1 MLKSI
6 TESPL
11 YPIVNPKSIAFFGAS
26 NNISAMGTTQLNSL
40 MDLGFEG
47 AIYPV
52 HPKEETVQ
60 GLKAYRSVSDLPEVP
75 DLAILV
81 LPTRIVSKTLLECG
95 KKGIKHAIIIS
106 GGFGEAGKK
115 GKALEAELIEIAD
128 TYGIRFI
135 GPNCLGVTNSHHKLN
150 TTFLRY
156 EGPAGFV
163 GMASQSGSFVTQM
176 FDYLRRRGLGFSTA
190 FSVGNEANVD
200 IVDCIKYLGA
210 CPHTKVIALYIE
222 GIRNGRAFIKAARDI
237 SQHKPI
243 VAFYVGGSEEGKK
256 AGLSHTGAMAGPD
269 KLYDGVFS
277 QSGIIRAE
285 SISELFDFCQVL
297 ACLPK
302 PAGRRVVI
310 QTHSGGPGASAA
322 DSCGR
327 LGLELPRLS
336 PETEEKLAP
345 FIPHTGSIRNPID
358 LTFAKNPMDY
368 FSNIPDILLGEEN
381 ADALMI
387 YFLMPTAMVIQS
399 LEQMGVAAEEV
410 EKKSVELI
418 EGLCESVSGLL
429 KAHGKPLVGYTF
441 RSLSDHFIKG
451 LLSRDVPVF
460 ASPEQAVK
468 ALRALVTYKELS
480 EKVSSEAE
488 SI

>member
-52 HPKEETVQ
+52 HPKEDTVQ
-60 GLKAYRSVSDLPEVP
+60 GLKAYRSVFDLPEVP

-222 GIRNGRAFIKAARDI
+222 GIRNGRAFIKAV
-237 SQHKPI
+237 S
-243 VAFYVGGSEEGKK
+243 Y
-256 AGLSHTGAMAGPD
+256 
-269 KLYDGVFS
+269 
-277 QSGIIRAE
+277 
-285 SISELFDFCQVL
+285 
-297 ACLPK
+297 
-302 PAGRRVVI
+302 
-310 QTHSGGPGASAA
+310 TH
-322 DSCGR
+322 
-327 LGLELPRLS
+327 
-336 PETEEKLAP
+336 
-345 FIPHTGSIRNPID
+345 
-358 LTFAKNPMDY
+358 
-368 FSNIPDILLGEEN
+368 
-381 ADALMI
+381 
-387 YFLMPTAMVIQS
+387 
-399 LEQMGVAAEEV
+399 
-410 EKKSVELI
+410 
-418 EGLCESVSGLL
+418 
-429 KAHGKPLVGYTF
+429 
-441 RSLSDHFIKG
+441 
-451 LLSRDVPVF
+451 
-460 ASPEQAVK
+460 
-468 ALRALVTYKELS
+468 LRAHET
-480 EKVSSEAE
+480 
-488 SI
+488 

>member
-1 MLKSI
+1 MLESI
-6 TESPL
+6 TDSSL
-11 YPIVNPKSIAFFGAS
+11 YPIVNPESIAFFGAS

-40 MDLGFEG
+40 RALGFEG
-47 AIYPV
+47 RIYPV
-52 HPKEETVQ
+52 HPTEETVQ
-60 GLKAYRSVSDLPEVP
+60 GLRAYHNVSDLPEVP

-81 LPTRIVSKTLLECG
+81 LPTRIVGQTISECG
-95 KKGIKHAIIIS
+95 KKGIRHAIIIS

-115 GKALEAELIEIAD
+115 GKALEKELVEIAD
-128 TYGIRFI
+128 KYGIRFI
-135 GPNCLGVTNSHHKLN
+135 GPNCLGVTNPHHRLN

-176 FDYLRRRGLGFSTA
+176 FDYLARRGLGFSTA

-200 IVDCIKYLGA
+200 IVDCMNYLGA

-222 GIRNGRAFIKAARDI
+222 GIRNGRAFIKSAREI
-237 SQHKPI
+237 SRHKPI

-256 AGLSHTGAMAGPD
+256 AGMSHTGAMAGPD
-269 KLYDGVFS
+269 RLYDGVFR

-302 PAGRRVVI
+302 PGGRRVII

-336 PETEEKLAP
+336 QETKEKLAP
-345 FIPHTGSIRNPID
+345 FIPRTGSIQNPID

-368 FSNIPDILLGEEN
+368 FSNIPDILLGEKN

-387 YFLMPTAMVIQS
+387 YFLMPTAMVRQS
-399 LEQMGVAAEEV
+399 LEQLGVADEEV
-410 EKKSVELI
+410 EKRSRELI
-418 EGLCESVSGLL
+418 EGFCESVSSLL
-429 KAHGKPLVGYTF
+429 KAHKKPLVGYTF

-451 LLSRDVPVF
+451 LLDRDVPVF
-460 ASPEQAVK
+460 ASPEQAV
-468 ALRALVTYKELS
+468 RALAALVKYKELS
-480 EKVSSEAE
+480 ETLSQEAE
-488 SI
+488 SV